1 MPIDIASL
9 PPVLP
14 LRVVMRAGEAQFVP
28 AFAGS
33 ALHGALGRSLWKTVC
48 AFPRRRECAGC
59 PLFSRCAYP
68 ALFAASAPTMLGLE
82 QLGIRDQ
89 APRPMVLAPEWTLP
103 SGHPRL
109 IPDGTEIPFR
119 ITLIGRA
126 IEDLP
131 LLTVA
136 LRQMALGGIGKPQ
149 NHESART
156 SRYAR
161 AELASIVSENG
172 GGTLYDAATELL
184 SAAQPVMP
192 NAFDNHGPVGS
203 EVEIKLLTPL
213 RLKREGKFQGRPSPV
228 DFGLTLA
235 RRANALASLYGGG
248 EHPID
253 EREVESLAREIESE
267 PPETRLVH
275 VRRYSARQ
283 GRNMEWPGVI
293 GHLRWRGRALADL
306 WPLLKFGEMVQI
318 GKGATLGFGRYAMV
332 RLGNERVSRDEIF
345 ANQRGSGA
353 ESALAKKERG

>member
-1 MPIDIASL
+1 MPIDTASL

-14 LRVVMRAGEAQFVP
+14 LRVVMRAGEAQLVP

-59 PLFSRCAYP
+59 PLFNRCAYP
-68 ALFAASAPTMLGLE
+68 ALFATSAPTMSGLE
-82 QLGIRDQ
+82 QLGIHDQ

-109 IPDGTEIPFR
+109 IPEGAEIPFR

-136 LRQMALGGIGKPQ
+136 LRQMALGGIGKPR
-149 NHESART
+149 NPVADSART

-161 AELASIVSENG
+161 AELARIISENG
-172 GGTLYDAATELL
+172 GGTVYDAATELL
-184 SAAQPVMP
+184 SEAQPVTP
-192 NAFDNHGPVGS
+192 DTLDHHDRDGS
-203 EVEIKLLTPL
+203 GVEISLLTPL

-228 DFGLTLA
+228 DFALTLA
-235 RRANALASLYGGG
+235 RRANALAALYGGG

-253 EREVESLAREIESE
+253 EREVESIAQEIESE
-267 PPETRLVH
+267 PPDTRLVH

-283 GRNMEWPGVI
+283 GRKMDWPGVI
-293 GHLRWRGRALADL
+293 GRLRWRGGPLAEL
-306 WPLLKFGEMVQI
+306 WALLKFGEMVQI
-318 GKGATLGFGRYAMV
+318 GKGATLGFGRYGVV
-332 RLGNERVSRDEIF
+332 RLGDE
-345 ANQRGSGA
+345 GV
-353 ESALAKKERG
+353 

>member
-9 PPVLP
+9 LPVLP

-48 AFPRRRECAGC
+48 AFPRRSECTGC
-59 PLFSRCAYP
+59 PLFNRCAYP
-68 ALFAASAPTMLGLE
+68 ALFAASAPTTAGLE

-109 IPDGTEIPFR
+109 IPEGAEIPFR
-119 ITLIGRA
+119 VTLIGHA
-126 IEDLP
+126 IEDLA

-149 NHESART
+149 NPVPDSERT

-161 AELASIVSENG
+161 ADLARISSENG
-172 GGTLYDAATELL
+172 GGTVYDAATELL
-184 SAAQPVMP
+184 SAAQPVTP
-192 NAFDNHGPVGS
+192 VAPDNHGPDGF
-203 EVEIKLLTPL
+203 EVESRLLTPL
-213 RLKREGKFQGRPSPV
+213 RLKREGMFQGRPSPV
-228 DFGLTLA
+228 DFALTLA
-235 RRANALASLYGGG
+235 RRANALAALYSGGN
-248 EHPID
+248 PID
-253 EREVESLAREIESE
+253 EREVESIAQKIESE

-283 GRNMEWPGVI
+283 ERKMEWPGVI
-293 GHLRWRGRALADL
+293 GRLQWRGAALAEL

-318 GKGATLGFGRYAMV
+318 GKGTTLGFGRYGVV
-332 RLGNERVSRDEIF
+332 RLGDEHV
-345 ANQRGSGA
+345 
-353 ESALAKKERG
+353 